1 MFIHFQWNRQQIVFN
16 VNCTVLSV
24 EPLLERLTN
33 NQGFCSYLLNIEHLL
48 IQYRVFLHP
57 AQFFYRTLG
66 ILLLWNLFCPD
77 QFWGELV
84 TLSCFLL
91 QFIHSLKL
99 KSIHFNITVQLKSTI
114 WFFIIQM
121 KASSWICK
129 TMLFLS
135 KFFLSGPCL
144 GSHKIWIN

>member
-16 VNCTVLSV
+16 LNCTVLSV

-33 NQGFCSYLLNIEHLL
+33 NQGFCSYLLNIEHLEG
-48 IQYRVFLHP
+48 FP
-57 AQFFYRTLG
+57 APRTVLLQNFG
-66 ILLLWNLFCPD
+66 DIATLLLWNLFCPD

-91 QFIHSLKL
+91 QFIYSLKL